1 MKYAFAM
8 LAAGG
13 VVGVA
18 SEASATV
25 VTLGY
30 AGDPTSSIQ
39 DISLISG
46 SPAQFYYGF
55 NSSQEKTFLGAYSN
69 GFLGGTYGSANTIDA
84 GETFSQSPVK
94 TAWIAPPFP
103 GSSGG
108 FTVFGD
114 QYIHLQFIDAGELY
128 VGEAHVDPNATLVDI
143 NFNDAGPG
151 NQPGGIPEPASWAL
165 MIAGFG
171 LAGTALRQ
179 RRRQAALSA

>member
-13 VVGVA
+13 AVGVA

-30 AGDPTSSIQ
+30 AGDPTSSHQ

-55 NSSQEKTFLGAYSN
+55 NSGSEKTHLGAYGN
-69 GFLGGTYGSANTIDA
+69 GFLGGTYGSANTVDA
-84 GETFSQSPVK
+84 SETFSQNPVK
-94 TAWIAPPFP
+94 TAWIPPVP
-103 GSSGG
+103 GAG
-108 FTVFGD
+108 FIVFGD
-114 QYIHLQFIDAGELY
+114 QYIHLKFTDAGELY
-128 VGEAHVDPNATLVDI
+128 VGEAHVDNNATLVDI
-143 NFNDAGPG
+143 SFNDAGPA
-151 NQPGGIPEPASWAL
+151 GIPEPASWAL
-165 MIAGFG
+165 MIAGVG

-179 RRRQAALSA
+179 RRRQAVVSA